1 MHKSLSTALLFLLIG
16 AFAWAAPAWRTFTP
30 PKERFQVQLPA
41 GEVTDQSNP
50 QSRQWMLVARGKYF
64 FLVGY
69 AKQDNSPAATAKFTK
84 ELVAGA
90 HITQTGTKTFSLNG
104 VKGTEVAG
112 KIAISKTK
120 AMPTRL
126 RVFSNKDRI
135 YWLNATV
142 LLPTDQVM
150 VDQFFQ
156 SFKFK

>member
-1 MHKSLSTALLFLLIG
+1 MHKSLPIALFFLLLG
-16 AFAWAAPAWRTFTP
+16 AFAWAAPAWRSFTP
-30 PKERFQVQLPA
+30 PKESFQVQLPV

-69 AKQDNSPAATAKFTK
+69 AKQDNSPAATAKFIK
-84 ELVAGA
+84 ELVTGA
-90 HITQTGTKTFSLNG
+90 HIAETGHKAFSQSG

-112 KIAISKTK
+112 TIAISKTK
-120 AMPTRL
+120 SMPTRL

-142 LLPTDQVM
+142 LQPSDQVM
-150 VDQFFQ
+150 VDKFFQ